1 MIKFLKKLYDDFW
14 QMINS
19 YPRWRFIKPNV
30 LFVFDYDNTL
40 VEPVGTYERDFDLG
54 KFEKDNTF
62 LNNLKTKKLPLVK
75 SCNNAYRRKD
85 AYCVIMSSRAN
96 TWWFPLLLFIKG
108 IKYDLLL
115 LRHKG
120 NTLDTASFKRN
131 LMFKLLQDNLG
142 QFTTKIFVDD
152 VQENLDAIK
161 TTFPEFVVINAEKL
175 GRKN

>member
-1 MIKFLKKLYDDFW
+1 MKNLKLALVRLLNL
-14 QMINS
+14 INS
-19 YPRWRFIKPNV
+19 QKQMKPNV

-40 VEPVGTYERDFDLG
+40 VESVGTYERDFDLR

-62 LNNLKTKKLPLVK
+62 WNNLKTKKLPLAK

-85 AYCVIMSSRAN
+85 AYCVIMSARAD
-96 TWWFPLLLFIKG
+96 TWWFPLLLWLKG

-120 NTLDTASFKRN
+120 NTMDTPSLKRN

-142 QFTTKIFVDD
+142 QFTTRIFVDD

-161 TTFPEFVVINAEKL
+161 QTFPEFVDVNAETL
-175 GRKN
+175 RSEN

>member
-1 MIKFLKKLYDDFW
+1 MTNLFLKIQNF
-14 QMINS
+14 INKINEE
-19 YPRWRFIKPNV
+19 RRMKPNV
-30 LFVFDYDNTL
+30 LFVFDYDDTL

-62 LNNLKTKKLPLVK
+62 LNNLKTKNLPLVK

>member
-1 MIKFLKKLYDDFW
+1 MKNLKLALVKILNEIKRQERLK
-14 QMINS
+14 
-19 YPRWRFIKPNV
+19 RNV

-40 VEPVGTYERDFDLG
+40 VESVGTYERDFDLG

-62 LNNLKTKKLPLVK
+62 LNNLKTKNLPLVK

-96 TWWFPLLLFIKG
+96 TWWFPLLLWIKG

-115 LRHKG
+115 LRHRANKM
-120 NTLDTASFKRN
+120 DTPSLKRN
-131 LMFKLLQDNLG
+131 LMFKLLQDNIG
-142 QFTTKIFVDD
+142 QFTTRIFVDD

-161 TTFPEFVVINAEKL
+161 TTFPEFVVVNAETL
-175 GRKN
+175 RREN

>member
-1 MIKFLKKLYDDFW
+1 MTNLFLKIQNF
-14 QMINS
+14 INKINEE
-19 YPRWRFIKPNV
+19 RRMKPNV

-62 LNNLKTKKLPLVK
+62 LNNLKTKNLPLVK

-85 AYCVIMSSRAN
+85 AYCVIMSSRAD
-96 TWWFPLLLFIKG
+96 TWWFPLILWIKG

-120 NTLDTASFKRN
+120 NTMDTPSLKRN

-175 GRKN
+175 GRKTDETT

>member
-1 MIKFLKKLYDDFW
+1 MKNLKLALVRLLNL
-14 QMINS
+14 INS
-19 YPRWRFIKPNV
+19 QKQMKPNV

-40 VEPVGTYERDFDLG
+40 VESVGTYERDFDLR

-62 LNNLKTKKLPLVK
+62 WNNLKTKKLPLAK

-85 AYCVIMSSRAN
+85 AYCVIMSARAD
-96 TWWFPLLLFIKG
+96 TWWFPLLLWLKG

-120 NTLDTASFKRN
+120 NTMDTPSLKRN

-142 QFTTKIFVDD
+142 QFTTRIFVDD

-161 TTFPEFVVINAEKL
+161 QTFPEFVVVNAETL
-175 GRKN
+175 RSEN

>member
-1 MIKFLKKLYDDFW
+1 MKNLFLKIQNL
-14 QMINS
+14 INKINME
-19 YPRWRFIKPNV
+19 RRMKPNV

-40 VEPVGTYERDFDLG
+40 VEAVGTYERDFDLG

-62 LNNLKTKKLPLVK
+62 LNNLKTKKLPLAK

-85 AYCVIMSSRAN
+85 AYCVIMSARAD
-96 TWWFPLLLFIKG
+96 TWWFPLLLWLKG

-115 LRHKG
+115 LRHRG
-120 NTLDTASFKRN
+120 NALDTPSLKRN

-142 QFTTKIFVDD
+142 QFTTRIFVDD

-161 TTFPEFVVINAEKL
+161 QTFPEFVVVNAETL
-175 GRKN
+175 RSKN

>member
-1 MIKFLKKLYDDFW
+1 MTNLFLKIQNF
-14 QMINS
+14 INKINEE
-19 YPRWRFIKPNV
+19 RRMKPNV
-30 LFVFDYDNTL
+30 LFVFDYDDTL

-62 LNNLKTKKLPLVK
+62 LNNLKTKNLPLVK

-85 AYCVIMSSRAN
+85 AYCVIMSSRAD
-96 TWWFPLLLFIKG
+96 TWWFPLILWIKG

-120 NTLDTASFKRN
+120 NTMDTPSLKRN
-131 LMFKLLQDNLG
+131 LMFKLLQDNIG

>member
-1 MIKFLKKLYDDFW
+1 MKNLKLALVRLLNL
-14 QMINS
+14 INS
-19 YPRWRFIKPNV
+19 QKQMKPNV

-40 VEPVGTYERDFDLG
+40 VESVGTYERDFDLR

-62 LNNLKTKKLPLVK
+62 WNNLKTKKLPLAK

-85 AYCVIMSSRAN
+85 AYCVIMSSRAD
-96 TWWFPLLLFIKG
+96 TWWFPLLLWIKG

-120 NTLDTASFKRN
+120 NTMDTPSLKRN

-142 QFTTKIFVDD
+142 QFTTRIFVDD

-161 TTFPEFVVINAEKL
+161 QTFPEFVVVNAKTL
-175 GRKN
+175 RRAK

>member
-1 MIKFLKKLYDDFW
+1 MKNLFLKIQNL
-14 QMINS
+14 INKINME
-19 YPRWRFIKPNV
+19 RRMKPNV

-40 VEPVGTYERDFDLG
+40 VEAVGTYERDFDLG

-62 LNNLKTKKLPLVK
+62 LNNLKTKKLPLAK

-85 AYCVIMSSRAN
+85 AYCVIMSARAD
-96 TWWFPLLLFIKG
+96 TWWFPLLLWLKG

-115 LRHKG
+115 LRHRG
-120 NTLDTASFKRN
+120 NALDTPSLKRN

-142 QFTTKIFVDD
+142 QFTTRIFVDD

-161 TTFPEFVVINAEKL
+161 QTFPEFVVINAETLRREK
-175 GRKN
+175 

>member
-1 MIKFLKKLYDDFW
+1 MKNLKLALVKILNEI
-14 QMINS
+14 Q
-19 YPRWRFIKPNV
+19 RQERLKRNV
-30 LFVFDYDNTL
+30 LFVFDYDKTL
-40 VEPVGTYERDFDLG
+40 VESVGTYERDFDLR

-62 LNNLKTKKLPLVK
+62 WNNLKTKNLPLVK

-142 QFTTKIFVDD
+142 QFTTRIFVDD

-161 TTFPEFVVINAEKL
+161 QSFPEFVVINAEKL
-175 GRKN
+175 RREN

>member
-1 MIKFLKKLYDDFW
+1 MTNLFLKIQNF
-14 QMINS
+14 INKINEE
-19 YPRWRFIKPNV
+19 RRMKPNV
-30 LFVFDYDNTL
+30 LFVFDYDDTL

-62 LNNLKTKKLPLVK
+62 LNNLKTKNLPLVK

-85 AYCVIMSSRAN
+85 AYCVIMSSRAD
-96 TWWFPLLLFIKG
+96 TWWFPLILWIKG

-120 NTLDTASFKRN
+120 NTMDTPSLKRN
-131 LMFKLLQDNLG
+131 LMFKLLQDNIG

-161 TTFPEFVVINAEKL
+161 QTFPEFVVVNAKTL
-175 GRKN
+175 RRAK

>member
-1 MIKFLKKLYDDFW
+1 MTNLFLKIQNF
-14 QMINS
+14 INKINEE
-19 YPRWRFIKPNV
+19 RRMKPNV
-30 LFVFDYDNTL
+30 LFVFDYDDTL

-62 LNNLKTKKLPLVK
+62 LNNLKTKNLPLVK

-85 AYCVIMSSRAN
+85 AYCVIMSSRAD
-96 TWWFPLLLFIKG
+96 TWWFPLILWIKG

-120 NTLDTASFKRN
+120 NTMDTPSLKRN
-131 LMFKLLQDNLG
+131 LMFKLLQDNIG

-161 TTFPEFVVINAEKL
+161 QTFPEFVVVNAETL
-175 GRKN
+175 RSEN

>member
-1 MIKFLKKLYDDFW
+1 MKNLKLALVKILNEIKRQERLK
-14 QMINS
+14 
-19 YPRWRFIKPNV
+19 RNV

-40 VEPVGTYERDFDLG
+40 VESVGTYERDFDLR

-62 LNNLKTKKLPLVK
+62 WNNLKTKNLPLVK

-142 QFTTKIFVDD
+142 QFTTRIFVDD

-161 TTFPEFVVINAEKL
+161 QSFPEFVVINAEKL
-175 GRKN
+175 RREN

>member
-1 MIKFLKKLYDDFW
+1 MIKFLKKLFNYFW
-14 QMINS
+14 NLINKINME
-19 YPRWRFIKPNV
+19 RRMKPNV

-40 VEPVGTYERDFDLG
+40 VEAVGTYERDFDLG

-62 LNNLKTKKLPLVK
+62 LNNLKTKKLPLAK

-85 AYCVIMSSRAN
+85 AYCVIMSARAD
-96 TWWFPLLLFIKG
+96 TWWFPLLLWLKG

-120 NTLDTASFKRN
+120 NTMDTPSLKRN

-142 QFTTKIFVDD
+142 QFTTRIFVDD

-161 TTFPEFVVINAEKL
+161 QTFPEFVVVNAETL
-175 GRKN
+175 RSEN

>member
-1 MIKFLKKLYDDFW
+1 MKKTNLFLKIQNF
-14 QMINS
+14 INKINEE
-19 YPRWRFIKPNV
+19 RRMKPNV

-40 VEPVGTYERDFDLG
+40 VESVGTYERDFDLG

-62 LNNLKTKKLPLVK
+62 WNNLKTKKLPLAK

-115 LRHKG
+115 LRHKS
-120 NTLDTASFKRN
+120 NKMDTPSLKRN

-142 QFTTKIFVDD
+142 QFTTRIFVDD

-161 TTFPEFVVINAEKL
+161 QTFPEFVVVNAETL
-175 GRKN
+175 RSEN

>member
-1 MIKFLKKLYDDFW
+1 MKNLFLKIQNL
-14 QMINS
+14 INKINME
-19 YPRWRFIKPNV
+19 RRMKPNV

-40 VEPVGTYERDFDLG
+40 VEAVGTYERDFDLG

-62 LNNLKTKKLPLVK
+62 LNNLKTKKLPLAK

-85 AYCVIMSSRAN
+85 AYCVIMSARAD
-96 TWWFPLLLFIKG
+96 TWWFPLLLWLKG

-120 NTLDTASFKRN
+120 NTMDTPSLKRN

-142 QFTTKIFVDD
+142 QFTTRIFVDD

-161 TTFPEFVVINAEKL
+161 QTFPEFVVINAETLRREK
-175 GRKN
+175 

>member
-1 MIKFLKKLYDDFW
+1 MKKKKTNLFLKIQNF
-14 QMINS
+14 INKINEE
-19 YPRWRFIKPNV
+19 RRMKPNV

-40 VEPVGTYERDFDLG
+40 VESVGTYERDFDLR

-62 LNNLKTKKLPLVK
+62 WNNLKTKKLPLVK

-115 LRHKG
+115 LRHRA
-120 NTLDTASFKRN
+120 NTMDTPSLKRN
-131 LMFKLLQDNLG
+131 LMFKLLQDNIG

-152 VQENLDAIK
+152 VQENLEAIK
-161 TTFPEFVVINAEKL
+161 QTFPEFVVINAEKL
-175 GRKN
+175 RREN